1 MRLGASEE
9 MVRKAKKDYSTK
21 WSDYEQQLF
30 FVSFEVAWNLGRLE
44 SQDGETAVNQA
55 AQEIA
60 PVGQFVGLFWYWL
73 DKVLRGKTAVL
84 LDFVQFTFPPPPNL
98 DNLYNFFLTPKTSIY
113 LTFKMTPYPKFFLNK
128 GRILALWVMYTT

>member
-30 FVSFEVAWNLGRLE
+30 FISFEVAWNLGRLE

-98 DNLYNFFLTPKTSIY
+98 DNLYNFFPTSK
-113 LTFKMTPYPKFFLNK
+113 FKIWKS
-128 GRILALWVMYTT
+128 V